1 MQYNRI
7 INEASANNI
16 RYIEGKVENKR
27 NTVPFDIELITLLN
41 FMSEE
46 ELVAHLNN
54 VLPFKIQ
61 VIEQEQEEAK

>member
-1 MQYNRI
+1 MTKRI
-7 INEASANNI
+7 INEGAKNHMT
-16 RYIEGKVENKR
+16 YIEGRVENQR

-54 VLPFKIQ
+54 ILKNKIKI
-61 VIEQEQEEAK
+61 VKGDKK